1 MAKDLLGK
9 RIERFQAIGRRK
21 TSVARIMLISG
32 EGRMRIN
39 GRTLEDYFPRPT
51 HRIII
56 MKPLELTKTKDIYD
70 IKANVSGGGSTGQA
84 EAIKHGLARALVL
97 ADNSFKDILKKN
109 GFLTRDSRMK
119 ERKKYGRKR
128 ARRRFQYSKR

>member
-1 MAKDLLGK
+1 
-9 RIERFQAIGRRK
+9 
-21 TSVARIMLISG
+21 MLISG